1 MSGDG
6 GPVAEMKAEAQA
18 MIAIA
23 DVLATLP
30 SDEKRCQV
38 LAAVAALL
46 GFYQL
51 AERAIDDA
59 RKHARDGQL

>member
-1 MSGDG
+1 MQ
-6 GPVAEMKAEAQA
+6 AEAQA
-18 MIAIA
+18 MLAIC
-23 DVLATLP
+23 DVLAHLP

-38 LAAVAALL
+38 LASVAALL

-59 RKHARDGQL
+59 RKHAKDGLL